1 MDHVE
6 QGASAQ
12 VMEAFSSLAHLFQ
25 DPTLKLSPNPR
36 QPKARRRDGPSN
48 RGQAGA
54 DQVME
59 EEEAQPTQK
68 LLKALLQLVVRHD
81 QEIQSMRRMDQFILF
96 LSPDPQGALHL
107 LMQEAAQWKQK
118 MEDASKSQT
127 MPLRQHLMITLLN
140 ALHTRAG
147 KIVECKD
154 SDLLYTTSVQKGV
167 ILPDRSFPFHR
178 WDPQQKQLV
187 IDKKT
192 PISAP
197 KMKQHLEELLDMLT
211 DRELIV
217 RFHALKPP
225 SPQLDQVVP
234 WRLQINVRS
243 DRPYELL
250 FQLAFNAIWMT
261 VGATMKPHSQ
271 GQTPLA
277 TMVQSMLNPPK
288 GRGKANLPGKWP
300 KRRLESGPC

>member
-6 QGASAQ
+6 PGASAQ
-12 VMEAFSSLAHLFQ
+12 VMEVFSNLAHLFQ
-25 DPTLKLSPNPR
+25 DPTLKLAPNPR
-36 QPKARRRDGPSN
+36 QTKARRRDGPSVKEQV
-48 RGQAGA
+48 GE
-54 DQVME
+54 DQEMVE
-59 EEEAQPTQK
+59 DDAQPTQK

-118 MEDASKSQT
+118 MDDVSKSQM
-127 MPLRQHLMITLLN
+127 MPLRQHLMITLVN
-140 ALHTRAG
+140 VLHSRAG

-154 SDLLYTTSVQKGV
+154 SDQLYLTSVQKGV

-178 WDPQQKQLV
+178 WDPHQKQLV

-192 PISAP
+192 PISSL

-217 RFHALKPP
+217 RFHAMKPP
-225 SPQLDQVVP
+225 NTQLDQVVP

-277 TMVQSMLNPPK
+277 TMVQSMIHSPK
-288 GRGKANLPGKWP
+288 GKGKGKSKGKAAKKEN
-300 KRRLESGPC
+300 